1 MMSVYSDFAEVIVRR
16 PLLVAAVVVC
26 AVLAALA
33 GMAFVSME
41 TGMDTYV
48 REDTERFNLLAH
60 YTSTY
65 QPASLMVLVE
75 ADNIYDPA
83 VIDYIDRLEEEMGK
97 ERYVSGTSSI
107 AAVLKQA
114 NGGVLPTSPGE
125 IQQARDRIPPEM
137 LSRFAP
143 SNAMTISVATVEPGL
158 SDDSTFS
165 LVRSISSR
173 IESIERPP
181 GVTAALT
188 GEAPFAEQ
196 MMDEMG
202 TSMGTLIVAAMVLM
216 VVAVGFF
223 FGHVRYRFL
232 PVGIVAIGLIFTFGI
247 IGWSG
252 MKVSM
257 AVIAAFPVL
266 IGIGIDY
273 AIQFHSRFDEEV
285 RKASVPDAVRTTVT
299 KAGPAVL
306 LAMLAT
312 AMGFIALWISPLPM
326 VAGFGIVCVIGI
338 ASCYLAAL
346 TIVPTFGMLFTYRP
360 VKGGGTS
367 TDEGRR
373 GWMDRYDMAIG
384 RLAEKVAKNAVPVL
398 LILTFVAV
406 VGYQMDGLIPI
417 NTDEKTFVPPDMP
430 AKVLLDKVGR
440 MMEATSGVPVLVR
453 GGGAVSVDGI
463 RWMHEFQRYEEEHNS
478 KITGSASLA
487 TYVLQYNDGQMPEND
502 RELGDVLARIPADTL
517 NRYMNGRSEAVMEF
531 YYVSMTNPVAMT
543 QIDLLRR
550 DLDYLPPPPG
560 VTADVTGM
568 PEMFTNLIRE
578 ISAGKTLMTVLA
590 FGLIFAFLA
599 IIYRKVGRAVTPLVP
614 IVMIVGW
621 NGLIMYLFGIDYTP
635 MTAVLGS
642 MSIGVASEYTILIM
656 ERAYEEQA
664 NGLALVPAIRYAVQ
678 RIGTAITVS
687 GLTTVFG
694 FGALILS
701 EFGMISNFGSVT
713 VISVGFA
720 LIGAIIAM
728 PAILILV
735 GSLENRGRKARA
747 PGS

>member
-1 MMSVYSDFAEVIVRR
+1 MSVYSNFAELIVRR
-16 PLLVAAVVVC
+16 PLLVAIVVVC
-26 AVLAALA
+26 AVLVALA
-33 GMAFVSME
+33 GTAFVSME
-41 TGMDTYV
+41 TGMNTYV
-48 REDTERFNLLAH
+48 REDTERYNLLSH

-65 QPASLMVLVE
+65 QSSSLMVLVE

-83 VIDYIDRLEEEMGK
+83 VIDYIDRLEEEVGE

-107 AAVLKQA
+107 AAMLEQA

-125 IQQARDRIPPEM
+125 IQQAKDRIPPEV

-143 SNAMTISVATVEPGL
+143 SSAMTISLATVEPGL
-158 SDDSTFS
+158 SDDSTLA
-165 LVRSISSR
+165 LVRSLDAR
-173 IESIERPP
+173 IQSMERPP
-181 GVTAALT
+181 GVTVALS
-188 GEAPFAEQ
+188 GEAAFANQ

-216 VVAVGFF
+216 VIAVGVF
-223 FGHVRYRFL
+223 FGHVRYRLL

-273 AIQFHSRFDEEV
+273 AIQLHSRFDEEV
-285 RKASVPDAVRTTVT
+285 RKTSVPDAVRTTVT

-312 AMGFIALWISPLPM
+312 AIGFIALWISPLPM
-326 VAGFGIVCVIGI
+326 VAGFGVVCVIGI

-346 TIVPTFGMLFTYRP
+346 TIVPTFGVLFAYRP
-360 VKGGGTS
+360 LKDDDASDGGNA
-367 TDEGRR
+367 

-384 RLAEKVAKNAVPVL
+384 RLAEKVAKNAIPVL
-398 LILTFVAV
+398 LLLSLVAV
-406 VGYQMDGLIPI
+406 VGYQTDGFIPI
-417 NTDEKTFVPPDMP
+417 NTDEKTFVPPNMP
-430 AKVLLDKVGR
+430 AKVQLDKVSR
-440 MMEATSGVPVLVR
+440 LMEAISGVPVLVR
-453 GGGAVSVDGI
+453 GGGTVSVDGI
-463 RWMHEFQRYEEEHNS
+463 RWMHEFQQYEEEHNG

-487 TYVLQYNDGQMPEND
+487 TYVLQYNDGRMPEND
-502 RELGDVLARIPADTL
+502 RELEDVLERIPADTL

-531 YYVSMTNPVAMT
+531 YYVSMTNPVAMS
-543 QIDLLRR
+543 QLDLLRR
-550 DLDYLPPPPG
+550 DLDYMHPPPG
-560 VTADVTGM
+560 MTADVTGM

-578 ISAGKTLMTVLA
+578 ISAGKTVMTVLA
-590 FGLIFAFLA
+590 FGLIFAFLVLV
-599 IIYRKVGRAVTPLVP
+599 YRKVGRAATPLVP

-621 NGLIMYLFGIDYTP
+621 NGLIMYVFGIDYTP
-635 MTAVLGS
+635 LTAVLGS

-678 RIGTAITVS
+678 KIGTAITVS

-694 FGALILS
+694 FGALMLS

-735 GSLENRGRKARA
+735 GSLENRGRKDRA

>member
-1 MMSVYSDFAEVIVRR
+1 
-16 PLLVAAVVVC
+16 
-26 AVLAALA
+26 
-33 GMAFVSME
+33 
-41 TGMDTYV
+41 
-48 REDTERFNLLAH
+48 
-60 YTSTY
+60 
-65 QPASLMVLVE
+65 
-75 ADNIYDPA
+75 
-83 VIDYIDRLEEEMGK
+83 
-97 ERYVSGTSSI
+97 
-107 AAVLKQA
+107 
-114 NGGVLPTSPGE
+114 
-125 IQQARDRIPPEM
+125 
-137 LSRFAP
+137 
-143 SNAMTISVATVEPGL
+143 
-158 SDDSTFS
+158 
-165 LVRSISSR
+165 
-173 IESIERPP
+173 
-181 GVTAALT
+181 
-188 GEAPFAEQ
+188 
-196 MMDEMG
+196 
-202 TSMGTLIVAAMVLM
+202 
-216 VVAVGFF
+216 
-223 FGHVRYRFL
+223 
-232 PVGIVAIGLIFTFGI
+232 
-247 IGWSG
+247 
-252 MKVSM
+252 
-257 AVIAAFPVL
+257 
-266 IGIGIDY
+266 
-273 AIQFHSRFDEEV
+273 
-285 RKASVPDAVRTTVT
+285 
-299 KAGPAVL
+299 
-306 LAMLAT
+306 
-312 AMGFIALWISPLPM
+312 
-326 VAGFGIVCVIGI
+326 
-338 ASCYLAAL
+338 
-346 TIVPTFGMLFTYRP
+346 
-360 VKGGGTS
+360 
-367 TDEGRR
+367 
-373 GWMDRYDMAIG
+373 MDRYDMAIG